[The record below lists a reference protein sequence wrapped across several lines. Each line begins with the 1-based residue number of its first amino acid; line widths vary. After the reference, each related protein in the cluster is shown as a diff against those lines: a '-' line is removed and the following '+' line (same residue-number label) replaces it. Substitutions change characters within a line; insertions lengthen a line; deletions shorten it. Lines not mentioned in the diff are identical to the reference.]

1 MAERRDYLQK
11 LVPLGKI
18 LSLIWPLDYPRAK
31 LPSDN
36 PTYIK
41 GNRKRWWEAIFSE
54 WLWSYKL
61 VEKKIHKNRSYVKT

>member
-31 LPSDN
+31 LITLHIS
-36 PTYIK
+36 K
-41 GNRKRWWEAIFSE
+41 EQKAVVGG
-54 WLWSYKL
+54 KL